1 MSLIMLLVAVLIL
14 ITAVCSLVSEL
25 KRQACT
31 ALFGGSEPSS
41 GIKNTP
47 QSAFAADGGVFF
59 YYCGVVNGL
68 SGVICR

>member
-14 ITAVCSLVSEL
+14 IIAVCSLVSEL

-41 GIKNTP
+41 EIKETRPNRHLLME
-47 QSAFAADGGVFF
+47 ACFF
-59 YYCGVVNGL
+59 IIAEL
-68 SGVICR
+68 